1 VTGRAVVTAYCL
13 GEGRHTLAEL
23 LPAPKGLYVRIP
35 RHAVGHANGN
45 RVVNR
50 RGGEVLAPLLDEDG
64 EPSTVYLAMC
74 SHGVHAVYAR
84 VLARANDAGTKV
96 ITLAPVLR

>member
-1 VTGRAVVTAYCL
+1 VTGRAEVTVYCR

-23 LPAPKGLYVRIP
+23 LATPDGLHVRIP
-35 RHAVGHANGN
+35 RHAVGHTKGN

-50 RGGEVLAPLLDEDG
+50 RGGPVVAPLLDEDG
-64 EPSTVYLAMC
+64 EPSMIYLAMC

-84 VLARANDAGTKV
+84 DLARGRDTRTTV
-96 ITLAPVLR
+96 ITLAPVLL